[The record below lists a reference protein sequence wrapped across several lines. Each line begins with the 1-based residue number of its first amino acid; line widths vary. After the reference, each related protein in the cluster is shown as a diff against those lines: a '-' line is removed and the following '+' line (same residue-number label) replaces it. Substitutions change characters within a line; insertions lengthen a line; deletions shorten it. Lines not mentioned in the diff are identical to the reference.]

1 MLVGM
6 LVSDIRL
13 AGDVGD
19 GGYSPPSSA
28 PSSNVAEHA
37 VDSDGR
43 GLEPFT
49 AEQVLTPTARCPDI
63 FHRILHDLMMSESH
77 GRHFCFRT
85 HCP

>member
-49 AEQVLTPTARCPDI
+49 CTKRRTGTDANRAL
-63 FHRILHDLMMSESH
+63 S
-77 GRHFCFRT
+77 RHFPSYLAR
-85 HCP
+85 PDDE